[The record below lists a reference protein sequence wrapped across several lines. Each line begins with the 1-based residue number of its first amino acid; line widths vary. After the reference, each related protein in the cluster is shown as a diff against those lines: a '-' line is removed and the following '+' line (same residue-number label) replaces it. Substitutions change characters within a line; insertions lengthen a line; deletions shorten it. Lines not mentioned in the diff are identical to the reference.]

1 MNELIQKLERAV
13 GANSVRADKES
24 LAVYGVDWTKG
35 YAGSPTVVVF
45 PSSTEDVVAIVK
57 LAQAFKVPIV
67 PSGGRTGLSAAAVA
81 QNGEI
86 VLSME
91 RMDQIIEIDQVGKT
105 MTVEAGV
112 ITEKV
117 QQVAADNDLFFA
129 VDLAAKGSSQI
140 GGNIAT
146 NAGGLKFIRYGGTR
160 EQVLGVEAVLADGQ
174 ILDVNYALP
183 KNNIGYDL
191 RHLLVGS
198 EGTLGI
204 ITKATLKLW
213 SKPRD
218 LNVLLI
224 GVESFEEIPVL
235 LKAANQRRIT
245 LMAFEYF
252 DNTCLD
258 LVLKNNP
265 NIRKPFGQTCCY
277 YLLMEYESFAEQ
289 REQVEELIAEMSERA
304 NFVDA
309 LLATTS
315 KESKEFWQLR
325 ELISESIA
333 INRCVKKNDISIPIS
348 RLTEFVLDL
357 EKQIQLAPKTIS
369 MASFGHIGDGN
380 IHLNYFNEG
389 SISDHDF
396 AQSLTSVENAI
407 MKKLKALRGSI
418 SAEHGI
424 GLTKKKMLEN
434 FIGSAH
440 MSLLKGIKKELDPNN
455 LLNPQKI
462 FD

>member
-1 MNELIQKLERAV
+1 MSELIQQIERAV
-13 GANSVRADKES
+13 GVGSVRTDKES

-35 YAGSPTVVVF
+35 YSGSPRVVVF
-45 PSSTEDVVAIVK
+45 PKSTEEVVEIVK

-81 QNGEI
+81 QNHEI

-91 RMDQIIEIDQVGKT
+91 RMNQIIEIDQVGKT
-105 MTVEAGV
+105 ITVEAGV

-160 EQVLGVEAVLADGQ
+160 EQVLGLEAVLADGQ
-174 ILDVNYALP
+174 VLDVNYALP

-191 RHLLVGS
+191 RHLLIGS

-204 ITKATLKLW
+204 ITKATIKLW

-218 LNVLLI
+218 LNALLI
-224 GVESFEEIPVL
+224 GVKSFEEIPVL
-235 LKAANQRRIT
+235 LKASNQRCIT
-245 LMAFEYF
+245 LTAFEYF
-252 DNTCLD
+252 DNTCLE
-258 LVLKNNP
+258 LVLKNNS
-265 NIRKPFGQTCCY
+265 NLRRPFGQPCSY

-289 REQVEELIAEMSERA
+289 NEQVEELIAEMSERTY
-304 NFVDA
+304 FVDA

-333 INRCVKKNDISIPIS
+333 LNRCVKKNDISIPIS
-348 RLTEFVLDL
+348 RLTEFVLHL
-357 EKQIQLAPKTIS
+357 ESQIKAAPKTIS
-369 MASFGHIGDGN
+369 IASFGHVGDGN

-389 SISDHDF
+389 SVSDHDF
-396 AQSLTSVENAI
+396 EQSLISVESAV
-407 MKKLKALRGSI
+407 MEKLKALRGSI

-424 GLTKKKMLEN
+424 GLAKKKMLEN
-434 FIGSAH
+434 FIGPAH
-440 MSLLKGIKKELDPNN
+440 MNLLKGIKKELDPNN
-455 LLNPQKI
+455 LLNPHKI